1 MTKYFIMKR
10 FIWCICFLLLT
21 KGVQAQETVHWASRV
36 VEVSS
41 ERAHLEHSA
50 LQVLHKPNVIPA
62 HGENPN
68 AWTPAKDTKGQF
80 IVVYFER
87 PFEAQQVAIA
97 ESQNPGSV
105 KRIFA
110 YDTNQEEHLL
120 FELEPRNLPIE
131 SRLLNL
137 FFEKT
142 PYKIE
147 ALRVELA
154 VELVNGDQSIDAI
167 GISDSNIPIS
177 VLINVASL
185 ANENLETEK
194 LDDNVNSQYIEHSP
208 ILSPDGKR
216 LYFSRR
222 GHPDNAGGAEDP
234 EDIWYSELDEE
245 TGEWLPAKNMGP
257 PLNNSGPNFIS
268 AIIPAGDEQ
277 IILLGN
283 RYGKK
288 GRMFSGVSS
297 ARIGANGAISTPE
310 NISIKNDYNYSPK
323 ADYYPTTD
331 QKVLLM
337 SVERDDSYGGRDL
350 YVSFKKGD
358 EWSEPLSLGGDVN
371 TAADEASPYLQEDN
385 KTMFFSSSGFSG
397 FGGADIYKTSRLDNT
412 WTKWTEPENM
422 GGGLNSTGDDVYFN
436 MPANS
441 KHAYF
446 TRGNS
451 DENTDIFRF
460 TVDDLYIDTLKTDL
474 EGRPLI
480 AAISGRVLNAKTN
493 QPISGASIV
502 VDEEG
507 NNADIADLTS
517 DQSGGYKVELKP
529 GNSYGFVAVKDGYEG
544 KKEIIDTPASGGKPE
559 LKRDLYL
566 DPTAPPLEIVYFD
579 YNQSNVRSNHQGYLK
594 GLLKFF
600 QSGGI
605 DVLQLDGH
613 TDSVGSNSFNMKLSE
628 KRANEVRDY
637 LISQGV
643 SSDRIKVTS
652 KGEAEPVAP
661 NDNDENRAKNRR
673 VELKLVDMNAN

>member
-1 MTKYFIMKR
+1 MKR
-10 FIWCICFLLLT
+10 YIWFIFCPAFFAADI
-21 KGVQAQETVHWASRV
+21 QAQETVHWASHV
-36 VEVSS
+36 VEASS
-41 ERAHLEHSA
+41 EVSHLEYSA

-62 HGENPN
+62 HGDNPN
-68 AWTPAKDTKGQF
+68 AWTPAKDTKEQF
-80 IVVYFER
+80 IVVYFDK
-87 PFEAQQVAIA
+87 PFQAQQVAIA

-120 FELEPRNLPIE
+120 FEIEPRNLPIE

-142 PYKIE
+142 TYQIE
-147 ALRVELA
+147 ALRVELDVA
-154 VELVNGDQSIDAI
+154 AVNGVQSIDAI
-167 GISDSNIPIS
+167 GISNSNIPIS
-177 VLINVASL
+177 VLINVAPL
-185 ANENLETEK
+185 VNENLDTEK

-222 GHPDNAGGAEDP
+222 GHPDNQGGAEDP
-234 EDIWYSELDEE
+234 ADIWFSELDESV
-245 TGEWLPAKNMGP
+245 GEWLPAKNIGP

-268 AIIPAGDEQ
+268 AIIPDGEEQ

-283 RYGKK
+283 RYRSK
-288 GRMFSGVSS
+288 GRMFSGVSL
-297 ARIGANGAISTPE
+297 ARISSDGSISTPE

-337 SVERDDSYGGRDL
+337 SVERDDTYGNRDL
-350 YVSFKKGD
+350 YVSFKKGE

-385 KTMFFSSSGFSG
+385 KTLFFSSSGFSG
-397 FGGADIYKTSRLDNT
+397 FGGSDIYKTSRLDNS

-436 MPANS
+436 MPATS

-460 TVDDLYIDTLKTDL
+460 TVDDFYIDTLKTDM
-474 EGRPLI
+474 ESKPLI
-480 AAISGRVLNAKTN
+480 ATVSGKVLNTKNN
-493 QPISGASIV
+493 QPVVGALIV
-502 VDEEG
+502 IDEEG
-507 NNADIADLTS
+507 SGADIADLTS
-517 DQSGGYKVELKP
+517 DRSGNYQVELKP
-529 GNSYGFVAVKDGYEG
+529 GISYGFVAIKDGYEG
-544 KKEIIDTPASGGKPE
+544 KKEVVDVVAGDESNE
-559 LKRDLYL
+559 LDKDLYL
-566 DPTAPPLEIVYFD
+566 DPVALASPLEIVYFD
-579 YNQSNVRSNHQGYLK
+579 YNKSDVKSGHQSYLN
-594 GLLKFF
+594 GLVKFF
-600 QSGGI
+600 ESGGI

-613 TDSVGSNSFNMKLSE
+613 TDSKGSEYFNLKLSE
-628 KRANEVRDY
+628 SRANEVMDY
-637 LISQGV
+637 LV
-643 SSDRIKVTS
+643 SKGIATERIKVVP
-652 KGEAEPVAP
+652 KGELEPAAP
-661 NDNDENRAKNRR
+661 NDNDENKAKNRR
-673 VELKLVDMNAN
+673 VELKLVDANAN